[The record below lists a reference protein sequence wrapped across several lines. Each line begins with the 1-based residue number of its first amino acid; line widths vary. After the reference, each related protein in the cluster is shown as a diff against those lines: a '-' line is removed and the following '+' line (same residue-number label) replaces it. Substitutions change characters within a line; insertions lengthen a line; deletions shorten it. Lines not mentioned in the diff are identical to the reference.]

1 VFTARFVKFC
11 TVGASGVVVNF
22 ACLGLFTT
30 LGVHN
35 NVASALAIELSI
47 LSNFTVN
54 VLWTFAD
61 KRDAGGSVV
70 RQCGRFH
77 LVSLGGALIQFSVFV
92 VMNMLWFALLADP
105 VAGEGFFDDSGR
117 AEPWLVRA
125 FLRPP
130 DVGALMYL
138 SQGLGI
144 GVATLWNYLVN
155 FHWTWGARQS
165 EDAGT

>member
-1 VFTARFVKFC
+1 
-11 TVGASGVVVNF
+11 VNF
-22 ACLGLFTT
+22 GCLGLFTS
-30 LGVHN
+30 LGVHT
-35 NVASALAIELSI
+35 NVALAIAIELSI

-61 KRDAGGSVV
+61 RREAGGSLV

-77 LVSLGGALIQFSVFV
+77 LVSLGGALIQFLVFV
-92 VMNMLWFALLADP
+92 VMNMLWFALVADP
-105 VAGEGFFDDSGR
+105 VAGGAFFDESGR

-125 FLRPP
+125 FVHPP
-130 DVGALMYL
+130 DVGILKYA
-138 SQGLGI
+138 SLGIAI

-165 EDAGT
+165 EDAQV